1 MIKEP
6 EVQTRLE
13 EFQTAVSNFQ
23 RSVGSVGGSSDASS
37 EIPDTAAFQ
46 ERLYEAL
53 TTAAIKGQIR
63 FSSATESQIV
73 NKVLRIEHQS
83 YLRGEAPDESRV
95 VLNLMDYDSVELI

>member
-13 EFQTAVSNFQ
+13 EFQAAVSNLQ
-23 RSVGSVGGSSDASS
+23 RSVGSVGAGDSSSS

-63 FSSATESQIV
+63 FSSATQSQIV

-83 YLRGEAPDESRV
+83 YLRGEAPDDSRV

>member
-13 EFQTAVSNFQ
+13 EFQTAVSNLQ
-23 RSVGSVGGSSDASS
+23 RSVGSVGAGDSSSD
-37 EIPDTAAFQ
+37 EIPDTTAFQ
-46 ERLYEAL
+46 ERLYEVL

-63 FSSATESQIV
+63 FSSASESQIV

-83 YLRGEAPDESRV
+83 YLRGEAPDGSRV

>member
-13 EFQTAVSNFQ
+13 EFQTAVSNLQ
-23 RSVGSVGGSSDASS
+23 RSVGSVGAGDISSN

-83 YLRGEAPDESRV
+83 YLRGEAPNESRV